1 MPPAISHPSSKSTL
15 MQASPPRANQKLH
28 SKPIMKPARLDQH
41 AIVAALK
48 GQTLR
53 VPDLTAFLRAWP
65 PAVLHPRHA
74 EVAPVVIA
82 LIERIAVSHPPL
94 ARRKGDDIA
103 GLISLCYP
111 QAAEGGLETL
121 VMFGVWLVCWDDT
134 VDAGEGD
141 LAGDFDGADRWRS
154 QTLEMIRGA
163 LGIDGTDAEKH
174 PDTINAAFQTVGECL
189 SGTTPIDQRRRLY
202 EELWY
207 FITSCAVEQ
216 QLRLEQRI
224 PDYDSYMG
232 FRLGTIG
239 GSTLCAL
246 VEFANREPLPSAV
259 VAAPQVRELW
269 TQVSTMLT
277 FINDLLSLKKEL
289 GTDCVINA
297 VTSLLSPEKGLD
309 EVVGELEHKL
319 RQAVDDFDR
328 VAGELFVLVD
338 GDEEQSGVVTRY
350 INGCRSIVTGT
361 LEFT

>member
-1 MPPAISHPSSKSTL
+1 MPQDPCPPQYLTRSPNQRSCKQVHP
-15 MQASPPRANQKLH
+15 
-28 SKPIMKPARLDQH
+28 KPIMKPARLEQH

-53 VPDLTAFLRAWP
+53 VPDLRAFLRAWP

-74 EVAPVVIA
+74 EVAPMAIA

-94 ARRKGDDIA
+94 APRKGDDIA

-141 LAGDFDGADRWRS
+141 LAGDFEGADRWRS

-163 LGIDGTDAEKH
+163 LGIDGTDAEKQ
-174 PDTINAAFQTVGECL
+174 PDTINAVFQTVGECL

-202 EELWY
+202 EELRY

-224 PDYDSYMG
+224 PDYESYMG

-246 VEFANREPLPSAV
+246 VEFANREPLSSAV

-289 GTDCVINA
+289 GTDCVINV
-297 VTSLLSPEKGLD
+297 VTSLLSPEKGLN

-328 VAGELFVLVD
+328 AAGELLALVD
-338 GDEEQSGVVTRY
+338 GDEQQSGVMTRY